1 MTFVITTGVL
11 VRGILHTGG
20 YYMRV
25 IGYGLDEQFSIALD
39 DRIYFEYVAVLNT
52 ERFAFKKNDIDYLLK
67 FIKETANF
75 ITPQKLNAGSADPVY
90 LKFAEAAKS
99 AKADALVVH
108 NASRFEFAKRFTP
121 VLSPQGSF
129 RETSVGRSL
138 FFYITPDFFRE
149 NIEIFNMVFK
159 YSIYDR
165 IIDIIV
171 RVDN

>member
-11 VRGILHTGG
+11 VRGVLHTGG
-20 YYMRV
+20 YYMRLIDYV
-25 IGYGLDEQFSIALD
+25 LDEQFSIALD

-75 ITPQKLNAGSADPVY
+75 VTPQKLNIDSTEPVC

-108 NASRFEFAKRFTP
+108 SLSRFEFAKRCVP
-121 VLSPQGSF
+121 VLSPK
-129 RETSVGRSL
+129 E
-138 FFYITPDFFRE
+138 
-149 NIEIFNMVFK
+149 VFEK
-159 YSIYDR
+159 LL
-165 IIDIIV
+165 
-171 RVDN
+171 